1 MASYIIRRLM
11 QAIPTLFLI
20 SGIVFLVVDFI
31 PGSTAAVMLGQGA
44 TPEKVAILSK
54 QLGLDR
60 PLPVRYGIW
69 LGDVLQGDLGE
80 SSISRQPV
88 WTLVGRALPVTL
100 YLTLFALLIAILI
113 AIPAGT
119 ISAIKRNSWAD
130 LLCTTFALLGLSIP
144 GFWLAIQFV
153 YLFGAKLQWVPL
165 QGYISPREDFAESV
179 KTMILPALTLGI
191 FLAGPLTRYLRSSVL
206 QTLSYEFVLVARAK
220 GLSERRV
227 LFSHTLRT
235 SLIPFVT
242 AVGIQFGYLLGGAA
256 VIETV
261 FTLPGVGYMAVN
273 AINDRDFPV
282 VQGVVLVVATGFLL
296 INILVDVIYSIL
308 DPRIRVGRGG
318 S

>member
-1 MASYIIRRLM
+1 MGNYLVRRLL

-31 PGSTAAVMLGQGA
+31 PGNTAAVMLGQGA
-44 TPEKVAILSK
+44 SPENVARLSK
-54 QLGLDR
+54 QLGLDK
-60 PLPVRYGIW
+60 PLPERFGVW
-69 LGDVLQGDLGE
+69 LGDVLQGDLGR

-88 WTLVGRALPVTL
+88 WTLLGRAIPVTL
-100 YLTLFALLIAILI
+100 YLTLFSLLIAIAI

-119 ISAIKRNSWAD
+119 ISALKRNSWAD
-130 LLCTTFALLGLSIP
+130 LFCTTFALLGLSIP

-153 YLFGAKLQWVPL
+153 YLFGAKLKWVPL
-165 QGYISPREDFAESV
+165 QGYIGPREDFLGSIE
-179 KTMILPALTLGI
+179 TMFLPALTLGI

-206 QTLSYEFVLVARAK
+206 QTISQEFVLVARAK
-220 GLSERRV
+220 GLTERRV
-227 LFSHTLRT
+227 LLSHILRT

-282 VQGVVLVVATGFLL
+282 VQGVVLVVAVGFVL
-296 INILVDVIYSIL
+296 INILVDVVYSIL

>member
-1 MASYIIRRLM
+1 MGNYLLHRLM

-20 SGIVFLVVDFI
+20 TGIVFLVVDLI

-44 TPEKVAILSK
+44 TPENIAAINEK
-54 QLGLDR
+54 LGLDK
-60 PLPVRYGIW
+60 PFLARYGIW
-69 LGDVLQGDLGE
+69 LGDVLQGDLGN
-80 SSISRQPV
+80 STVSRQPV
-88 WTLVGRALPVTL
+88 TTLLSRALPVTI
-100 YLTLFALLIAILI
+100 YLTMFSLLIAIMI

-119 ISAIKRNSWAD
+119 ISALKRNSWAD
-130 LLCTTFALLGLSIP
+130 LFCTTFALLGLSIP
-144 GFWLAIQFV
+144 GFWLGIQFI

-165 QGYISPREDFAESV
+165 QGYVSLRDDPWQSIQ
-179 KTMILPALTLGI
+179 TMILPALTLGI

-206 QTLSYEFVLVARAK
+206 QTISQEFVLVARAK
-220 GLSERRV
+220 GLAERRV
-227 LFSHTLRT
+227 LFQHILRT

-282 VQGVVLVVATGFLL
+282 VQGVVLVVAISFVL
-296 INILVDVIYSIL
+296 INILIDAIYSIL
-308 DPRIRVGRGG
+308 DPRIRVSRGG
-318 S
+318 H